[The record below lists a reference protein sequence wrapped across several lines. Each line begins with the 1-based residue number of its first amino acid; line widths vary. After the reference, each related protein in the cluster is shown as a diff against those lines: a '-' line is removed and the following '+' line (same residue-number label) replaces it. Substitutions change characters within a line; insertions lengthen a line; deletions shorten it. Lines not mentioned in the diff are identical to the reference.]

1 MIDTNDLRHEVS
13 QIIGYLIPENGFKA
27 TFKELNETGHMD
39 MKIIIKIMV
48 VVLEHLDKL
57 ESKV

>member
-13 QIIGYLIPENGFKA
+13 QIVGYLIPENGFKS
-27 TFKELNETGHMD
+27 TFKELNETGNID
-39 MKIIIKIMV
+39 MKTLARIMV

-57 ESKV
+57 ESK